1 MKQRTSCCMP
11 DSSHCR
17 RVQRRRSRCLRT
29 EVGAR
34 QASDWREVQANIGM
48 GSLLLPRPGVVN
60 AVRKMLVAE
69 RVIPPVPAAAPM
81 GYRLIGELTRRFA
94 VSRQVARIRL
104 IGMGLM
110 IDAEAAE

>member
-1 MKQRTSCCMP
+1 MGPTDETQ
-11 DSSHCR
+11 
-17 RVQRRRSRCLRT
+17 RCLRT
-29 EVGAR
+29 DVGVK

-48 GSLLLPRPGVVN
+48 SSLLLPRPGVVD
-60 AVRKMLVAE
+60 AVRKILVAE
-69 RVIPPVPAAAPM
+69 RAIPPVPTASPM

-110 IDAEAAE
+110 MDAP